1 MKGRQR
7 SGSGDTHL
15 STGCGALDGI
25 LGGGFPRGTV
35 SQVYGEPSA
44 GKTNVCAQTAVETV
58 EDGGGVVYID
68 TEGMSL
74 ERLRQIGGDGFED
87 RAHDFIV
94 KDAYDFEEQ
103 AVAVRD
109 VENLA
114 AETDLV
120 VLDSATGLYRVEPDD
135 SEEDSS
141 LRRLTR
147 QIAHLT
153 GVARKHDVAVVATNQ
168 IYTAIETQ
176 GEEFSPLG
184 GKMMEHWTSI
194 IVRLERSKVDEKKRK
209 ATVEKHPAKPPGVGA
224 EFRIT
229 GSGVEDA

>member
-7 SGSGDTHL
+7 SERDDTRL
-15 STGCGALDGI
+15 TTGCDALDD
-25 LGGGFPRGTV
+25 LLSGGFPRGVV

-44 GKTNVCAQTAVETV
+44 GKTNICMQTAVEAV
-58 EDGGGVVYID
+58 EDDGSVVYID

-87 RAHDFIV
+87 HAHEFIV

-120 VLDSATGLYRVEPDD
+120 VLDSATGLYRVESDD
-135 SEEDSS
+135 GEESS

-153 GVARKHDVAVVATNQ
+153 GLARKHGFAVVATNQ
-168 IYTAIETQ
+168 IYTAVETQ
-176 GEEFSPLG
+176 DEKYSPLG
-184 GKMMEHWTSI
+184 GKMMEHWTKI
-194 IVRLERSKVDEKKRK
+194 ILRLERSRVDDTKRK
-209 ATVEKHPAKPPGVGA
+209 ATVEKHPAKAPGGEA